1 MITLGGR
8 VSCKAGALPSLG
20 RLAPGRIRVLPGVR
34 ILCMIDKQP
43 PPGESKMSNKQRK
56 RRGQDKLAANLRV
69 RLDRG
74 AAKLAA
80 KVKRQSAKAAA

>member
-1 MITLGGR
+1 
-8 VSCKAGALPSLG
+8 
-20 RLAPGRIRVLPGVR
+20 
-34 ILCMIDKQP
+34 MIDKQP

-80 KVKRQSAKAAA
+80 KVKRQSVKAAA